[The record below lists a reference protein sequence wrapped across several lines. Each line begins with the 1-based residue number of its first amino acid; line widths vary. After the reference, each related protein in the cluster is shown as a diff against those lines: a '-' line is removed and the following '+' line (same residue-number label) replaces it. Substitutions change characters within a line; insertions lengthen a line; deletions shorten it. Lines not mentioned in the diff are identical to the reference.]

1 MKQEGKKEIIGT
13 KITGVEEVGNQW
25 HSKSNTKILKE
36 TSEILLGSLAAAAAA
51 TAAKSLQSCPTL
63 CNPDGQ
69 KNDGNDA
76 KTRTESQL

>member
-1 MKQEGKKEIIGT
+1 MKQEGKKEIIRT
-13 KITGVEEVGNQW
+13 KITGVGEVGNQW

-51 TAAKSLQSCPTL
+51 AAKSLQSCPIL

-69 KNDGNDA
+69 KNDGNEA

>member
-1 MKQEGKKEIIGT
+1 MKQEGKKEIIRT
-13 KITGVEEVGNQW
+13 KITGVGEVGNQW

-36 TSEILLGSLAAAAAA
+36 TSEILLGSLTAAA
-51 TAAKSLQSCPTL
+51 AAKSLQSCPIL

-69 KNDGNDA
+69 KNDGNEA

>member
-13 KITGVEEVGNQW
+13 KITGVGEVGNQW

-51 TAAKSLQSCPTL
+51 AAAKSLQSCPIL

>member
-1 MKQEGKKEIIGT
+1 MKQEGKKEIIRT
-13 KITGVEEVGNQW
+13 KITGVGEVGNQW

-51 TAAKSLQSCPTL
+51 KSLQSCPIL